1 LWLVLRKEDN
11 KVIGRAGIENREID
25 GELQKE
31 LGYLIGKPWQGMG
44 YAAEACFA
52 ILDYVKERELC
63 SYLFLCCHQKNI
75 PSISLAQKMGF
86 TVYAEDIDGMNL
98 YIYKSNA

>member
-1 LWLVLRKEDN
+1 MYGFFEHGLWLVIRKEDN

-44 YAAEACFA
+44 HDLPGMSCLA

-63 SYLFLCCHQKNI
+63 SHLIFMLSSKKYSVNQPRTKTGIYSLC
-75 PSISLAQKMGF
+75 GG
-86 TVYAEDIDGMNL
+86 Y
-98 YIYKSNA
+98 

>member
-1 LWLVLRKEDN
+1 MLRKEDN